1 MILRSPSVR
10 LLSLVL
16 GCAIMIPA
24 SAAELEG
31 TSVAVDPTP
40 SVSLSS
46 QVPVV
51 PEPSS
56 SAIAPVPGEP
66 LPQEAKDLQRE
77 QEDFARQQEIHS
89 VEQQAHAVA
98 QEAIAREH
106 ERQMREHHDW
116 QRDLDKGLQEAFG
129 KPDFDEGDI
138 GLALLIP
145 LFAIV
150 FIFGGPIF
158 LLAFLL
164 VLRYRSKARRQQEIN
179 NNIDKLLAAGR
190 DIPVELLRGDEPK
203 SAGETGD
210 LSRGIRNLFLGV
222 GLLIFLTAL
231 VGFNIG
237 AIGFIWI
244 AFGCSQTL
252 IWYLNKPKM
261 GSVEQQAGQQD

>member
-1 MILRSPSVR
+1 MILRSPSAH
-10 LLSLVL
+10 LLGFVL
-16 GCAIMIPA
+16 GCVVLIPA

-31 TSVAVDPTP
+31 TP
-40 SVSLSS
+40 
-46 QVPVV
+46 VPVDSNSSV
-51 PEPSS
+51 PVSAQTSAAPDPSTP
-56 SAIAPVPGEP
+56 AIAPLPEEP
-66 LPQEAKDLQRE
+66 QQQEQQDLERSQEAH
-77 QEDFARQQEIHS
+77 AI
-89 VEQQAHAVA
+89 EQQAHAVA
-98 QEAIAREH
+98 QEAIARDH
-106 ERQMREHHDW
+106 ERRMREHHNW

-129 KPDFDEGDI
+129 KPNFDEGDI

-164 VLRYRSKARRQQEIN
+164 VLRYRSRARRQQEIN

-203 SAGETGD
+203 SASEAGD
-210 LSRGIRNLFLGV
+210 LSRGIRNLFLGI

-231 VGFNIG
+231 VGFDIG
-237 AIGFIWI
+237 SIGFIWI

-252 IWYLNKPKM
+252 VWYLNKPKA
-261 GSVEQQAGQQD
+261 GSVEQQGQQD

>member
-1 MILRSPSVR
+1 MILRSPSMH
-10 LLSLVL
+10 LLGFVL
-16 GCAIMIPA
+16 GCAILMPV

-31 TSVAVDPTP
+31 TPVPVDPTP
-40 SVSLSS
+40 SV
-46 QVPVV
+46 PVSAQA
-51 PEPSS
+51 PATPDPSTP
-56 SAIAPVPGEP
+56 AVAPVPEEP
-66 LPQEAKDLQRE
+66 RQWEQEQKELERE
-77 QEDFARQQEIHS
+77 QEVQAI
-89 VEQQAHAVA
+89 EQQAHAVA
-98 QEAIAREH
+98 QEAIARDH
-106 ERQMREHHDW
+106 ERRMREHHDW

-129 KPDFDEGDI
+129 KPNFDEEDI

-210 LSRGIRNLFLGV
+210 LSRGIRNLFLGI

-231 VGFNIG
+231 VGFDIG
-237 AIGFIWI
+237 SVGFIWI

-252 IWYLNKPKM
+252 IWYLNKPKA
-261 GSVEQQAGQQD
+261 GSVEQQGQQD